1 VQILVMASFVLTMAV
16 PAAAQSIA
24 PALSGTWVLQADAD
38 AARNRRPIT
47 GLSIATRLS
56 IQQTATQV
64 AVESN
69 TGSEGSLV
77 TTTYQLSGAEHSIPG
92 PIGWETKATS
102 NWDGTKLTIAI
113 RRSVHGPDG
122 ELVFDIREIY
132 TPSGDS
138 LTVER
143 TQGKATQKLL
153 YKKS

>member
-1 VQILVMASFVLTMAV
+1 MSAT
-16 PAAAQSIA
+16 AQSIA

-56 IQQTATQV
+56 IQQTPTEV

-69 TGSEGSLV
+69 TGSEGTLV
-77 TTTYQLSGAEHSIPG
+77 TTTYQLSGAEHSITG
-92 PIGWETKATS
+92 PIGWETKAKS
-102 NWDGTKLTIAI
+102 VWDGTKLTIAI

-122 ELVFDIREIY
+122 ELVFDIREVY
-132 TPSGDS
+132 TPSGDA

-143 TQGKATQKLL
+143 TQGKATQKLI